1 MWLPLQFID
10 LTSLS
15 QSRLSSNLRVES
27 QNKMLALTVSAN
39 QENTFVQN

>member
-27 QNKMLALTVSAN
+27 QNKMLALNVSAN